1 MESLGR
7 GAAQRHVRREEDQ
20 ERAQEQGSGQRGK
33 YDGSWSSGLEA
44 KEVGQETQLQDRI
57 QTLRGHSASEVLSAQ
72 IFTGISAVIKMSF
85 TTIL

>member
-7 GAAQRHVRREEDQ
+7 GAAQRHVRCEEDQ
-20 ERAQEQGSGQRGK
+20 ERAQEQVGGQRGK
-33 YDGSWSSGLEA
+33 QDGSWFSGLEA
-44 KEVGQETQLQDRI
+44 KEVSQETQLQDRI

-72 IFTGISAVIKMSF
+72 KFTGISAVIKMSF